1 MFPFSRAAAAG
12 SWQAL
17 SASPSKDFS
26 RFISALISSTS
37 LLSPLNSWRAVPSS
51 SSVADFFKLAS
62 WTVSTMIF
70 STSSFDTTLH
80 SSTFW
85 LLQRGFGTGFSGEGG
100 LGLIL
105 SLTNQDPNIGAI
117 INIDING
124 NPIVLNAGDTITI
137 TKNLNNVI
145 FTDLLRLE
153 CQDFD
158 FKPIQSTTPI
168 DTTTGLEFEITIK
181 NLVK

>member
-1 MFPFSRAAAAG
+1 MPCILHAQTSAMFEASAMFPFSRAAAAG

-17 SASPSKDFS
+17 SASPSRNFS

-37 LLSPLNSWRAVPSS
+37 LLSPLNSWKAVSSS

-85 LLQRGFGTGFSGEGG
+85 LLQRGFGTGFSGAGG
-100 LGLIL
+100 LGTGFGSSHSGFQLRQLYGLANPCGLANPSAGCI
-105 SLTNQDPNIGAI
+105 SLPKMHT
-117 INIDING
+117 
-124 NPIVLNAGDTITI
+124 
-137 TKNLNNVI
+137 
-145 FTDLLRLE
+145 
-153 CQDFD
+153 
-158 FKPIQSTTPI
+158 
-168 DTTTGLEFEITIK
+168 
-181 NLVK
+181 